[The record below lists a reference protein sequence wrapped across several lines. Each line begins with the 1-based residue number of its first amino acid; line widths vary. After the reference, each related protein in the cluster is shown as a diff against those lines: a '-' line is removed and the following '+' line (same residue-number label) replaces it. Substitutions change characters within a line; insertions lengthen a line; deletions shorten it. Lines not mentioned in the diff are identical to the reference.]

1 MFQYFFEFKLN
12 GKVVHRVENE
22 NPLTFNDV
30 EVWASKGAYRHVPA
44 DAYIEDLRYGDPAGT
59 SHSTQCTV
67 SSRVMSQSC
76 PSHGPPLLRLW
87 VPGARRLLLPAD
99 ECQPRPMDRGLRK
112 VTFSYLRPRVF

>member
-44 DAYIEDLRYGDPAGT
+44 DAYIEDLRYGDPAGR
-59 SHSTQCTV
+59 STQCTGF
-67 SSRVMSQSC
+67 SITISQS
-76 PSHGPPLLRLW
+76 
-87 VPGARRLLLPAD
+87 
-99 ECQPRPMDRGLRK
+99 
-112 VTFSYLRPRVF
+112 